1 MRVVCQRKSSR
12 LVALGRLY
20 EGSTTVH
27 NIPFHNDQV
36 KVGVEEV
43 RDADA
48 PIPTPTQEV
57 QLVRQAHN
65 TFVVWPTHLIKHLS

>member
-1 MRVVCQRKSSR
+1 MRVVYRKNPSC
-12 LVALGRLY
+12 LVVLGKVY
-20 EGSTTVH
+20 EGSTIVH
-27 NIPFHNDQV
+27 NIPLLYDKV